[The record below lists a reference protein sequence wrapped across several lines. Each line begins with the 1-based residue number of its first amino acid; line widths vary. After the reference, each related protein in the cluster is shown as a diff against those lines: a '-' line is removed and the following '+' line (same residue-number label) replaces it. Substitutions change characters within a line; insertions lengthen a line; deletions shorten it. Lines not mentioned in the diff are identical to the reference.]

1 MLCTNCASP
10 AFCKII
16 ACFHTPLIKK
26 GKKKMRK
33 IYFCMSFTNK
43 YPSGLAGC
51 SCEQADLFCSQVVPL
66 VGCERF
72 SSPKTWTWGNVRA
85 LVPTSRPQSPAPRH
99 HHVPA
104 DGDKCHWPPAGEGW
118 DGTKRPSAWGQRNQ
132 ICVVGVTASSW
143 GGNGKPPLAEGHQ
156 SVGYSTLGR
165 ASTRGCPLVIFQHKP
180 GDKIMPDG
188 ERPDQRAWL

>member
-26 GKKKMRK
+26 GKKNELLFFFFFARPSQTSTRADWQGAAASRLT
-33 IYFCMSFTNK
+33 SFAADR
-43 YPSGLAGC
+43 SHWWAERGFLA
-51 SCEQADLFCSQVVPL
+51 Q
-66 VGCERF
+66 
-72 SSPKTWTWGNVRA
+72 KTWARSKVQA
-85 LVPTSRPQSPAPRH
+85 PVPTSRPQSPAPHH

-118 DGTKRPSAWGQRNQ
+118 DSTKRPSAWGQRNQ

-143 GGNGKPPLAEGHQ
+143 GGNGKLPLAEGHR
-156 SVGYSTLGR
+156 SVGDSTLGR
-165 ASTRGCPLVIFQHKP
+165 ASTRGCPLVIF
-180 GDKIMPDG
+180 
-188 ERPDQRAWL
+188 